1 MTRRP
6 SLLLP
11 GILFYLDDVDF
22 SARELNLAVADCEKG
37 EIPAHLDVLAGEK
50 FGSALPN
57 DDTACLGDFT
67 GIQLNASVFR
77 IAVSAVSC

>member
-1 MTRRP
+1 MNAI
-6 SLLLP
+6 LLLS

-22 SARELNLAVADCEKG
+22 STGELNLAVADCEKG
-37 EIPAHLDVLAGEK
+37 EVPAHLDVFAGEK

-57 DDTACLGDFT
+57 DDTTCLGDFT

-77 IAVSAVSC
+77 ITVSAVSC